1 MSARD
6 AILAK
11 IRKVNGTGPG
21 EEGRKQA
28 VTERLAGSPRGIIP
42 ERGHLPPRQR
52 QDLFELMAQK
62 FGATIATVSGYSDV
76 ATEVVTYLR
85 AHNLPA
91 SIRVGD
97 DKRLAGAGWETE
109 RNLEML
115 KGASDG
121 NDLAA
126 VSHALAGVAETGTLA
141 LHSGADNPTTL
152 NFLPEHHIVVLS
164 ASDIEGDLE
173 SIWDRLREQFGKGEM
188 PRVVNF
194 VTGPSRSGDIEQKIL
209 LGAHGP
215 RALHIIIV
223 GS

>member
-6 AILAK
+6 TILAK
-11 IRKVNGTGPG
+11 IRQVNGTGPG

-28 VTERLAGSPRGIIP
+28 VADRLAGSPRGIIP
-42 ERGHLPPRQR
+42 ERGHLPPRER
-52 QDLFELMAQK
+52 RELFELMAQK
-62 FGATIATVSGYSDV
+62 FGATIAIAAGYQDV

-97 DKRLAGAGWETE
+97 DKRLSDAGWEKE
-109 RNLEML
+109 RNLDVL

-141 LHSGADNPTTL
+141 LYSGADNPTTL
-152 NFLPEHHIVVLS
+152 NFLPEHHIVVLK
-164 ASDIEGDLE
+164 AADIEGDLE
-173 SIWDRLREQFGKGEM
+173 SVWDRLRERFGKGEM
-188 PRVVNF
+188 PRAVNF

-215 RALHIIIV
+215 RALHVIVV